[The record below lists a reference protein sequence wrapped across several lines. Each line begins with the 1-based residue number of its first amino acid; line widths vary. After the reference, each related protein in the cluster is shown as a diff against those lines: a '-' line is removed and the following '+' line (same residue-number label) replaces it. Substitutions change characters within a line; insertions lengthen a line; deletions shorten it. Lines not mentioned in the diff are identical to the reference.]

1 MFADIFTGNRDGCD
15 FLYRERSCYA
25 CCQLRDFFYLILCVS
40 VCDQNTWWEGG
51 MHTKRNEKEGTGHL
65 GDGTVHNNVTHIR
78 SAVRAVSPQV
88 YAG

>member
-1 MFADIFTGNRDGCD
+1 M
-15 FLYRERSCYA
+15 
-25 CCQLRDFFYLILCVS
+25 S

-51 MHTKRNEKEGTGHL
+51 MHTKRNEKEGTGLL
-65 GDGTVHNNVTHIR
+65 GDRTVQNNVTHIR

>member
-1 MFADIFTGNRDGCD
+1 MLCLLST
-15 FLYRERSCYA
+15 SCS
-25 CCQLRDFFYLILCVS
+25 FFKNLILCVS